1 MAEYLSKVSNTVI
14 NLFGIMGLVIGLAEI
29 QQLNFKDPDSLH
41 MEMDLVRNKPGPRAK
56 FQLHYF

>member
-56 FQLHYF
+56 F